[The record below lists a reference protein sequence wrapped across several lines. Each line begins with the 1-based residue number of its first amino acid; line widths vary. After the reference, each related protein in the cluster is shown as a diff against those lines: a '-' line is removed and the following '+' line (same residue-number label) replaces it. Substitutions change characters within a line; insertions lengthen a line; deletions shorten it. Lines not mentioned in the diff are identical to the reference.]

1 MATIAS
7 AQSNSRIE
15 NPWRAEESH
24 VDIQGWPHLRPHLTY
39 PIIPKLSHQDGLEG
53 KRGNHSY
60 AYQDPSYIRRS
71 CEYTFRDS
79 RSDRVCDTVDIVSP
93 RTSFAVLAVA
103 SLAIFAVSVEIR
115 CSCAPTTV
123 LDSEDDH
130 FPLPGDLVALVDSI
144 TSSHVVATDSGVG
157 SFDLGDS
164 TSGSIFPASKM
175 GVS

>member
-1 MATIAS
+1 M
-7 AQSNSRIE
+7 
-15 NPWRAEESH
+15 
-24 VDIQGWPHLRPHLTY
+24 
-39 PIIPKLSHQDGLEG
+39 
-53 KRGNHSY
+53 
-60 AYQDPSYIRRS
+60 RRN
-71 CEYTFRDS
+71 CKYTFRDC
-79 RSDRVCDTVDIVSP
+79 RSDRVRDTVDIVSP

-103 SLAIFAVSVEIR
+103 SLAIFSVSVKIR

>member
-1 MATIAS
+1 MNIF
-7 AQSNSRIE
+7 
-15 NPWRAEESH
+15 
-24 VDIQGWPHLRPHLTY
+24 
-39 PIIPKLSHQDGLEG
+39 
-53 KRGNHSY
+53 
-60 AYQDPSYIRRS
+60 
-71 CEYTFRDS
+71 TFRDS

-93 RTSFAVLAVA
+93 RTSFAVLAVT

-157 SFDLGDS
+157 SVDLRDS

-175 GVS
+175 GVG

>member
-1 MATIAS
+1 MNIF
-7 AQSNSRIE
+7 
-15 NPWRAEESH
+15 
-24 VDIQGWPHLRPHLTY
+24 
-39 PIIPKLSHQDGLEG
+39 
-53 KRGNHSY
+53 
-60 AYQDPSYIRRS
+60 
-71 CEYTFRDS
+71 TFRDS

-93 RTSFAVLAVA
+93 RTSFAVLAVT
-103 SLAIFAVSVEIR
+103 SLAVFAVSVEIR

>member
-1 MATIAS
+1 MI
-7 AQSNSRIE
+7 R
-15 NPWRAEESH
+15 WR
-24 VDIQGWPHLRPHLTY
+24 D
-39 PIIPKLSHQDGLEG
+39 
-53 KRGNHSY
+53 
-60 AYQDPSYIRRS
+60 
-71 CEYTFRDS
+71 EYTFRCC
-79 RSDRVCDTVDIVSP
+79 RFDRVRDSVYVVSP
-93 RTSFAVLAVA
+93 GTTFAILAVA

-123 LDSEDDH
+123 LNSEDDH

-175 GVS
+175 RVS